1 MGFLADFKKFA
12 MKGNFVDLAVAV
24 IIAGAFGTVTTSLVG
39 DVLMPPL
46 GLLLNNVDFKDLYLP
61 LDGAWLDQAMADGG
75 SMPPLAEAQAAG
87 VATLRYG
94 MFINTLINFVF
105 VAFAVFLLVKVLTN
119 LQKKEPPPPPPGPTA
134 SETLLAEIRD
144 LLKAKRPA

>member
-1 MGFLADFKKFA
+1 MWKEFREFA
-12 MKGNFVDLAVAV
+12 LKGNVVDLAIGV
-24 IIAGAFGTVTTSLVG
+24 IIGGAFGTITKSLVD

-46 GLLLNNVDFKDLYLP
+46 GLLLNNVDFKDLYIP
-61 LDGAWLDQAMADGG
+61 LDSGWLDQAVEEGG
-75 SMPPLAEAQAAG
+75 SMPPLAEAQEAG

-94 MFINTLINFVF
+94 AFINTLINFVF
-105 VAFAVFLLVKVLTN
+105 VAFAVFLLVKVLSN
-119 LQKKEPPPPPPGPTA
+119 LQRKEPPPPPPGPTA